1 MKKHLL
7 KTLLT
12 ALVLLVGGV
21 GSAWAETLIFT
32 EDFSHET
39 YNVNWGGTSAGGISP
54 EIIDGMLRVANGSS
68 NGDRSAYI
76 AFGSNAYTGCS
87 RLTFDMAMT
96 KSGWSGK
103 KNDFYV
109 LPSATTS
116 RYPSTT
122 DAVLIISQD
131 SEGVITV
138 AGESL
143 GKYDGVVLTYDL
155 FLNTVTGFAKI
166 VVKNG
171 ETEIKSFSYSTTA
184 KGINTLHLT
193 FNKNFGAFAIDNISL
208 YSIIAPKFS
217 LTSTEKVISVGG
229 TERVDVSDI
238 IGVVSVSS
246 DNESVASSSYEDGV
260 VTINGVSSGVAN
272 ITVTATN
279 DGLETSLTIV
289 ATVGEVA
296 KTDVTITYLDEND
309 IPIATSLIIE
319 DVAVGS
325 LLTSSEI
332 IYEPVL
338 YGTGV
343 RYVNPVLE
351 QSLPYTVVEDGVINI
366 KYTKQAAVTS
376 IQKIVKVADKELSR
390 ENILL
395 EDKYVGDALSLSY
408 PLYIN
413 DNGTLYAKNAI
424 SSSYCQSFTLTETSQ
439 ECVLSY
445 ALSEITNVTY
455 FSEAETIDGAI
466 ATSKGNNMLT
476 RSSNQ
481 ACAYAGNDIV
491 MTNLPAGVYKATMV
505 FYSNSSAGITLP
517 FDFGGTEYNATASA
531 ANNWATATTDFT
543 LYLASDII
551 WKKSGDSK
559 NGLDFVYIQKI
570 RDVSEAEI
578 ALANAKKKL
587 GLAIEQAEGLYNAEK
602 TGAEDLNTAM
612 ADASELLYGEQA
624 GEATTETLTAA
635 LVSLTQAIGT
645 YVYANMSDEMKQA
658 VTLVA
663 DNDALTAANVANIVA
678 TAETTN
684 PDELAGLIIAAITN
698 DANGVEDLA
707 AAIATAITTDD
718 ESGLAN
724 AIAAFNVANAP
735 FDPNMALLNPS
746 FELSGEET
754 ASTAQGLSTSGGNYY
769 GWTLPNLNSS
779 MSNISIGNA
788 SDCAGNA
795 FGVPTAKD
803 GSFYYFARRGW
814 NSSSSGDAI
823 LSTTMTALPVG
834 HYTLTMAYKGLD
846 SWDDS
851 HNSKGSYLKFSVLVG
866 ETELGATQT
875 KAFETVK
882 GNSAGANKF
891 TGDAN
896 WQEASL
902 EFSVETESDV
912 TLNIVHHLVGGVR
925 SDVVIDNL
933 VLAYKSFEEIAAEE
947 LAAAKEAL
955 DAEIEKAEGFKTEA
969 RTEGL
974 ADYESAINDAKS
986 AQELTSL
993 EDVTQAIAD
1002 LQDAELSFLTANL
1015 PVQAGTYYI
1024 YNPLTN
1030 KFLARGNAYGTAAVV
1045 ADYGV
1050 AINVEAEVSDET
1062 PDGNYSLVGFDNNAS
1077 YGFDEWMYADAGGNN
1092 VRTYTIAKSGEGYTI
1107 TNTNNSKFVYVYLK
1121 EDGNKYRV
1129 AGNAIKDDNYTD
1141 DAQTVWQFI
1150 KPDAYN
1156 DMIAGRIAAEKT
1168 AAFAAAE
1175 IAEDADVVLG
1185 EHVELTFATGHGWT
1199 QTVVRTENNQPKT
1212 DDNGTEMW
1220 QATGYY
1226 TQTVSGLPSGLYKVS
1241 IQAFYRN
1248 GGPDVCVNRYNTGY
1262 NTVLAYLD
1270 ANGSKIQVK
1279 SWATDK
1285 GDDSDPNSMAQAKA
1299 KFDEGKYL
1307 SETYAYVGGDG
1318 NLNLTVYNPAHIGS
1332 GWFIVNNVKY
1342 AAVTLPIDP
1351 NALATEG
1358 DYTALTDAITAVE
1371 EKLGFLSG
1379 EYAPYNNIEALQ
1391 LLAAAK
1397 SIDKL
1402 SDNLQTDVQN
1412 ATTALTNAKWNV
1424 NNAEVNAIF
1433 DGSFEHDY
1441 SGQTG
1446 DINPIGWQ
1454 RVKGAAADGYNVR
1467 LMNGTNAGLAATTS
1481 GKALFTKQS
1490 AYYGYADGYTMPLK
1504 ANTIY
1509 KISFVYGGWGDCKK
1523 DGYVSMTAPDGSAVD
1538 VSPADLPVD
1547 ATKADSDENSW
1558 KPYTALFKTGD
1569 AGEYVLGLRK
1579 KNYDTSGQSQYV
1591 YGDIRIFRAT
1601 AADFKEQLAAE
1612 IAIADDVD
1620 VTANVGAAAFQIP
1633 ASAVTS
1639 LSSAISTAQ
1648 GIYDDADATIDEVL
1662 QAVENLKK
1670 AEDDYSNAELNAP
1683 AANKVYNIVNV
1694 TPDYNHAGKAVTF
1707 KSSATADLA
1716 GNTTSMGWNEEPGSV
1731 YPQGVKF
1738 TSVEGVKNTY
1748 ILSYTRAD
1756 GTDIYVSTGT
1766 TSGLGSS
1773 TSQIRPTTDAAKAL
1787 KVRVEASTTDGV
1799 WYLWNTEADKRLGA
1813 NGANDQGFFT
1823 GEANGNKYYDMKLQ
1837 EAVNN
1842 EYNLVVDAT
1851 NQYATLIVP
1860 FDATVPADIIA
1871 YSLSNA
1877 NGNELELQPVT
1888 EIKANTPYVVYAED
1902 GFTTT
1907 LAGLGAAFTENSYTT
1922 GWLTGVYAETAVPN
1936 GSYVLQNHRGN
1947 VAFYVVDTDAAQPKV
1962 QANHAYMNIPSG
1974 GDARAY
1980 YFGGEATAIGA
1991 LKALTSGDAEIY
2003 DVNGRK
2009 QAKLQKGVNIIRSK
2023 DGQTRKV
2030 MVK

>member
-12 ALVLLVGGV
+12 ALVLLTGWGS
-21 GSAWAETLIFT
+21 SAWAEKETKTVKTWDFT
-32 EDFSHET
+32 SQTE
-39 YNVNWGGTSAGGISP
+39 
-54 EIIDGMLRVANGSS
+54 NGSIS
-68 NGDRSAYI
+68 SADNGTVI
-76 AFGSNAYTGCS
+76 
-87 RLTFDMAMT
+87 
-96 KSGWSGK
+96 
-103 KNDFYV
+103 
-109 LPSATTS
+109 
-116 RYPSTT
+116 
-122 DAVLIISQD
+122 
-131 SEGVITV
+131 ITV
-138 AGESL
+138 ASRKNMTCNLSNTG
-143 GKYDGVVLTYDL
+143 LT
-155 FLNTVTGFAKI
+155 
-166 VVKNG
+166 
-171 ETEIKSFSYSTTA
+171 TEGLYFWDAWKLYTTYLRNVSGGDRIMVIPNLKA
-184 KGINTLHLT
+184 NDVIT
-193 FNKNFGAFAIDNISL
+193 FNSDADC
-208 YSIIAPKFS
+208 IIA
-217 LTSTEKVISVGG
+217 
-229 TERVDVSDI
+229 
-238 IGVVSVSS
+238 SS
-246 DNESVASSSYEDGV
+246 NSSYEAYNSESR
-260 VTINGVSSGVAN
+260 TYT
-272 ITVTATN
+272 ITVTA
-279 DGLETSLTIV
+279 DGNVGLGINKNINIYKIAVSREVDTSSCENPTYSITGASYNKRLFSLACETEGATIYYSETELEADAEGWKEYANEVTTSSVTIY
-289 ATVGEVA
+289 AYA
-296 KTDVTITYLDEND
+296 KTSDAKSEVISFSTGAGSTITLNSPTITLSGMASSGDYYYPILVIGNDQSTLEVVPASTALVYKFNDEVVDGIN
-309 IPIATSLIIE
+309 PYTF
-319 DVAVGS
+319 GS
-325 LLTSSEI
+325 TGTLTVTVSAEGYTSSSA
-332 IYEPVL
+332 
-338 YGTGV
+338 
-343 RYVNPVLE
+343 N
-351 QSLPYTVVEDGVINI
+351 YTVANGYI
-366 KYTKQAAVTS
+366 KEKTIDLVTLTADNLSPVWKKTSDASQLPAANW
-376 IQKIVKVADKELSR
+376 ISR
-390 ENILL
+390 YSSAE
-395 EDKYVGDALSLSY
+395 Y
-408 PLYIN
+408 PLYIYDYTSESASTSEVIDGLIVN
-413 DNGTLYAKNAI
+413 VSTASTELGVTPTLYVGAGMILPTMKVNNSDLSASATWNSNIGISIDGGTAEQIAVYTYPTNYGQSTNTTAI
-424 SSSYCQSFTLTETSQ
+424 SANENYSLYRFSDMLTKVEVYSPK
-439 ECVLSY
+439 
-445 ALSEITNVTY
+445 A
-455 FSEAETIDGAI
+455 ADDGALATAKEELLAVI
-466 ATSKGNNMLT
+466 TYATS
-476 RSSNQ
+476 
-481 ACAYAGNDIV
+481 
-491 MTNLPAGVYKATMV
+491 
-505 FYSNSSAGITLP
+505 
-517 FDFGGTEYNATASA
+517 
-531 ANNWATATTDFT
+531 
-543 LYLASDII
+543 
-551 WKKSGDSK
+551 
-559 NGLDFVYIQKI
+559 
-570 RDVSEAEI
+570 
-578 ALANAKKKL
+578 
-587 GLAIEQAEGLYNAEK
+587 IE
-602 TGAEDLNTAM
+602 
-612 ADASELLYGEQA
+612 ASELSDAISTAQTAYDATDATVESVGQAKADLVLAVKQYAKGALQPVLELAEEITENSGELAEGIQSFKA
-624 GEATTETLTAA
+624 ELDEAIETAKAALNDEEKTPEEIMTALETLSEKA
-635 LVSLTQAIGT
+635 LVFASVTLDAAIGVAQAIDTEGK
-645 YVYANMSDEMKQA
+645 NG
-658 VTLVA
+658 
-663 DNDALTAANVANIVA
+663 
-678 TAETTN
+678 AE
-684 PDELAGLIIAAITN
+684 A
-698 DANGVEDLA
+698 LA
-707 AAIATAITTDD
+707 AAIQAAKGAIEAANPTIQGFYQAGLDLKQAIDD
-718 ESGLAN
+718 FNAAN
-724 AIAAFNVANAP
+724 YN
-735 FDPNMALLNPS
+735 PNTALLNPS

-754 ASTAQGLSTSGGNYY
+754 VSTAQGLSNSGGSYY
-769 GWTLPNLNSS
+769 GWTLPNMNSNT
-779 MSNISIGNA
+779 SNVSIGNA

-814 NSSSSGDAI
+814 NSSTSGDAT

-851 HNSKGSYLKFSVLVG
+851 HNSKGSYLKISVVAG

-875 KAFETVK
+875 KTFEAVK

-896 WQEASL
+896 WQDASL
-902 EFSVETESDV
+902 EFNVETEGDV

-925 SDVVIDNL
+925 TDVVIDNL
-933 VLAYKSFEEIAAEE
+933 VLAYKSFEEAAAEE

-955 DAEIEKAEGFKTEA
+955 DAEIERAEGFKTEA

-993 EDVTQAIAD
+993 EDVTQAIAN
-1002 LQDAELSFLTANL
+1002 LQSAELSFLTANL
-1015 PVQAGTYYI
+1015 PVQTGTYYI

-1092 VRTYTIAKSGEGYTI
+1092 VRTYTIAKSGDGYTI

-1185 EHVELTFATGHGWT
+1185 EPVELTFATGHGWT
-1199 QTVVRTENNQPKT
+1199 QTVVRTENNQPAT
-1212 DDNGTEMW
+1212 NGNGTEMF

-1248 GGPDVCVNRYNTGY
+1248 GGPEVCVTRYNTGY

-1318 NLNLTVYNPAHIGS
+1318 NLNLTVYNPAHIGG
-1332 GWFIVNNVKY
+1332 GWFIVSNVKY

-1351 NALATEG
+1351 NALATED

-1412 ATTALTNAKWNV
+1412 ATTALTNAEWNV
-1424 NNAEVNAIF
+1424 NDAEVNAIF

-1446 DINPIGWQ
+1446 NINPIGWQ

-1504 ANTIY
+1504 ANTSY

-1547 ATKADSDENSW
+1547 ETKADSDENSW

-1936 GSYVLQNHRGN
+1936 GSYVLQNHDGA

-2009 QAKLQKGVNIIRSK
+2009 QAKLQKGVNIIRTK
-2023 DGQTRKV
+2023 DGRTQKV